1 MDLMPTIT
9 TDFIADVDGEESE
22 EEIITIEPE
31 IQSEISREDIFDVP
45 PAPVM
50 KKVEFV
56 AEEEEEEYDIASEE
70 SEIYKEMTS
79 EPAPAPAPAPA
90 PVKKGKK
97 PCTEKQRLHLERIR
111 IKGAETRRKNK
122 EIRDKQKKMDSLYTQ
137 PKKEKK
143 PLIIEPR
150 ERKSQII
157 HHVTENNAPQFTA
170 DDLENFTYKAI
181 QRHETERKIR
191 KQKKKQDVV
200 DKHEENVRN
209 VVHRAIQ
216 RKVVDPNDMWA
227 VAFS

>member
-9 TDFIADVDGEESE
+9 TDFIADIDGEETDEENEENIIIDKESE
-22 EEIITIEPE
+22 ITREEI
-31 IQSEISREDIFDVP
+31 FDLP
-45 PAPVM
+45 PPPVM
-50 KKVEFV
+50 KKVEFIK
-56 AEEEEEEYDIASEE
+56 EEDEKLPPQPYP
-70 SEIYKEMTS
+70 
-79 EPAPAPAPAPA
+79 EPPTPP
-90 PVKKGKK
+90 KKRVKK
-97 PCTEKQRLHLERIR
+97 PCTEKQRQHLERIR

-122 EIRDKQKKMDSLYTQ
+122 EIRDKQKQMDSLYPQ

-157 HHVTENNAPQFTA
+157 HHITENNAPQFTA

-181 QRHETERKIR
+181 QRHETERKAR
-191 KQKKKQDVV
+191 KQKKKQDIV
-200 DKHEENVRN
+200 DKHEENVRS
-209 VVHRAIQ
+209 VVHRAVN

>member
-1 MDLMPTIT
+1 MPTIT

-31 IQSEISREDIFDVP
+31 IQSEISREEIFDVP

-56 AEEEEEEYDIASEE
+56 AEEEEEEEEYDIASEE
-70 SEIYKEMTS
+70 SEIKTS
-79 EPAPAPAPAPA
+79 EPAPAPA

-170 DDLENFTYKAI
+170 NDLENFTYKAI

-191 KQKKKQDVV
+191 KQKKKQDIV

-216 RKVVDPNDMWA
+216 RKAVDPNDMWA